1 MKFSWNTEIY
11 SQPKF
16 SGITVSGTLCWVGGR
31 VLTPLVE
38 WLFSM
43 WYGVATVA
51 LCGAVPSGVGST
63 FGSKRVS
70 VGVGDGCIPAY
81 NRPLETSFR
90 MYRKGKV
97 PS

>member
-16 SGITVSGTLCWVGGR
+16 SGITVSGTLSWVGGR

-43 WYGVATVA
+43 WYGVAT
-51 LCGAVPSGVGST
+51 GVGST